1 MTVALPVTFE
11 AARGTC
17 RDCQA
22 GFDDGGAALF
32 PVPGQIARTICGV
45 CQGKRNRSTVESTRA
60 VIRDLKAAV
69 AVGNNA
75 DEFDATGRLIELLG
89 PAQAHET
96 ARAIR
101 AAHEEPS
108 ARGGRR

>member
-1 MTVALPVTFE
+1 MTVAQPIAFE
-11 AARGTC
+11 PARGTC

-22 GFDDGGAALF
+22 GFDDGGVALF
-32 PVPGQIARTICGV
+32 PVLGQIARTICGA
-45 CQGKRNRSTVESTRA
+45 CQGKRNRGAVESARA
-60 VIRDLKAAV
+60 TIRDLKAAV
-69 AVGNNA
+69 AVGNTA

>member
-11 AARGTC
+11 VARGTC

-22 GFDDGGAALF
+22 GFDDGGVPLF
-32 PVPGQIARTICGV
+32 PAPGHVARTICAS
-45 CQGKRNRSTVESTRA
+45 CQGKRNRGSVESTRA
-60 VIRDLKAAV
+60 AIRDLKAAV
-69 AVGNNA
+69 AVGNAA
-75 DEFDATGRLIELLG
+75 DEFDATGRLIELVG

-96 ARAIR
+96 ARAVR
-101 AAHEEPS
+101 AAHDESS

>member
-1 MTVALPVTFE
+1 M
-11 AARGTC
+11 
-17 RDCQA
+17 
-22 GFDDGGAALF
+22 
-32 PVPGQIARTICGV
+32 
-45 CQGKRNRSTVESTRA
+45 
-60 VIRDLKAAV
+60 IRDLKAAV